1 MNFVYF
7 EGTPI
12 DIAFPNNYGGI
23 KTSILVDTFQEETP
37 EYNSGTKSYLPVRG
51 NFDILIKGPTASG
64 IREIKNRLDRI
75 AEQVNQYGADISDK
89 VITLNVDGSRLPLY
103 QLSTSAWDK
112 FSNIDNLKALK
123 VSISYMREA
132 LFSEMYLN
140 YPENSFALSLPNDEV
155 HNIQNIGSFYP
166 SPVHALFE
174 FTNQS
179 YIFPSGYFLASNYP
193 IIVISGGYFYNNYNT
208 GYNPSSQSVVNHNNY
223 FAYSTYTGTSLREG
237 VLATQPSQLNVSVL
251 SSGEIYG
258 NGVWV
263 PNTFPVGPKN
273 IDVYITYKMQGSGDF
288 EVGLEADH
296 SYNSTVFDYKHTGY
310 KYLENSQ
317 IPKTAYIGAINGIQV
332 IGNANLRLDIKLK
345 NNLGSIL
352 FIDRVILHPID
363 DLETHVQINQI
374 NVPETHVQINQISA
388 PTASGADTPT
398 TTGSNYAEFLH
409 RYPNVNNAAGLDQR
423 ISTLRIL
430 RNMVVEGSV
439 GRGVKIPSYKGT
451 PEINARI
458 IETFY
463 NNNFDARMK
472 NGLLSTY
479 FIVTGS
485 AYATAS
491 GLNNWTHTNLSNQK
505 TGIIAKFEHLPYVRL
520 NL

>member
-140 YPENSFALSLPNDEV
+140 YPENSFALSLPNDTV
-155 HNIQNIGSFYP
+155 HNVSNVGSFYP
-166 SPVHALFE
+166 SPVHATFE

-179 YIFPSGYFLASNYP
+179 YIFPSGYLLVSNYP
-193 IIVISGGYFYNNYNT
+193 IVVISGGYFYNNYGI
-208 GYNPSSQSVVNHNNY
+208 GYNSSFQSIVNQNNY
-223 FAYSTYTGTSLREG
+223 FAYSTYTGVSLREG
-237 VLATQPSQLNVSVL
+237 VLATQPSQIDVSVF

-258 NGVWV
+258 NGFWV
-263 PNTFPVGPKN
+263 SNNFPVGPKN
-273 IDVYITYKMQGSGDF
+273 VDVYITYKMQGLGNF
-288 EVGLEADH
+288 EVGLEAD
-296 SYNSTVFDYKHTGY
+296 YNTGNFFDYKHTGY
-310 KYLENSQ
+310 KLLENSQ
-317 IPKTAYIGAINGIQV
+317 IPKAVYIGTINSTQV
-332 IGNANLRLDIKLK
+332 IGYAKLRLDIKLK
-345 NNLGSIL
+345 NNVGSIL
-352 FIDRVILHPID
+352 YIDRVILHPID
-363 DLETHVQINQI
+363 DLKTHVQINQTR
-374 NVPETHVQINQISA
+374 VPGRGYITS
-388 PTASGADTPT
+388 DTPT
-398 TTGSNYAEFLH
+398 TSGSNYVELLH
-409 RYPNVNNAAGLDQR
+409 KYPNVSNAVGLDQR
-423 ISTLRIL
+423 VSTLRIL
-430 RNMVVEGSV
+430 RNSSS
-439 GRGVKIPSYKGT
+439 GRGVKIPSYKGN

-458 IETFY
+458 LEAFY
-463 NNNFDARMK
+463 NYNFDNKTK

-485 AYATAS
+485 TYTTVS
-491 GLNNWTHTNLSNQK
+491 GLNNWTHTDLNNKK
-505 TGIIAKFEHLPYVRL
+505 TIIISKIEHLPYVRL